1 LWDGRVAT
9 HAVEHTCEASAG
21 PQEPQSNLGVFQL
34 TQSIKQVTSF
44 GGPFHRV
51 RMDEAIFTD
60 GSPQELSNLRAT
72 RQLPSAWVR
81 SKAGRNVQATNS
93 NQLRFGE
100 AQAEPNVGGSRFNQA
115 KGSTDGVE
123 VASKDPIIQVV
134 HSDVQPCIA
143 KAAAKGAAQE
153 DRLVGPRC
161 RIQQPSH
168 QIAAWSAA
176 GNTKLP
182 TAPEL
187 EKGPEWQKE
196 RHRDSQ
202 C

>member
-1 LWDGRVAT
+1 
-9 HAVEHTCEASAG
+9 VEHTCEASAG
-21 PQEPQSNLGVFQL
+21 SQKPQSNLGVFQL

-60 GSPQELSNLRAT
+60 GSPQELKVAGDAAASISVGAEQSIRKMAME
-72 RQLPSAWVR
+72 
-81 SKAGRNVQATNS
+81 GRNVQATNS

-100 AQAEPNVGGSRFNQA
+100 VQAEPNVGGSRFNQA
-115 KGSTDGVE
+115 KDSTEGVE
-123 VASKDPIIQVV
+123 VASKDPVIQVV

-176 GNTKLP
+176 GKTKLP

>member
-1 LWDGRVAT
+1 MWDGRVAT

-115 KGSTDGVE
+115 KDSTEGVE
-123 VASKDPIIQVV
+123 VASKDPVIQVV

-143 KAAAKGAAQE
+143 KVLSQGLQSSCKKERPKTPVQESTAQSSNCS
-153 DRLVGPRC
+153 LVGC
-161 RIQQPSH
+161 
-168 QIAAWSAA
+168 W
-176 GNTKLP
+176 
-182 TAPEL
+182 
-187 EKGPEWQKE
+187 
-196 RHRDSQ
+196 
-202 C
+202 